1 MRLPLFRRP
10 RTPGVFQLRRGAAV
24 VEFAFVAPVFLL
36 FLVGI
41 LEFGRVMT
49 VKNVLTNATREGAR
63 MATLPGSTTDSVTTA
78 TTQYASTAA
87 ISGVTLTITP
97 SNWNS
102 STAGTA
108 VTVLASVD
116 FSDISLL
123 PAPWFMDGRTVSG
136 STTMRRESLVITGQ

>member
-1 MRLPLFRRP
+1 MRLPLSRRP
-10 RTPGVFQLRRGAAV
+10 RTSGVIQRRRGAAV
-24 VEFAFVAPVFLL
+24 VEFAFVAPVFML

-63 MATLPGSTTDSVTTA
+63 MATLPGSTTDSVTEA
-78 TTQYASTAA
+78 TTEYASTAA
-87 ISGVTLTITP
+87 ISGVIVDITP
-97 SNWNS
+97 SNWNT
-102 STAGTA
+102 STSGTP
-108 VTVLASVD
+108 VTVTASVN

-136 STTMRRESLVITGQ
+136 STTMRRESLVITEN